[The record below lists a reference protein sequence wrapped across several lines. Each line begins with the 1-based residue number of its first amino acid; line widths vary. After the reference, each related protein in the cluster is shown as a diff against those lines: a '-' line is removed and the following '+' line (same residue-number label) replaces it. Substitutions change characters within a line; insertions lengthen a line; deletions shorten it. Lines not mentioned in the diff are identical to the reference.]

1 MKKNVEKI
9 INEKLEKAKKELLE
23 ELGIKKYKQGDT
35 LKFKGLEWYVIKDN
49 ESTID
54 LLPTKV
60 LSEELI
66 KKYVTDEI

>member
-1 MKKNVEKI
+1 M
-9 INEKLEKAKKELLE
+9 
-23 ELGIKKYKQGDT
+23 
-35 LKFKGLEWYVIKDN
+35 FKGLQWYVIKDN

-66 KKYVTDEI
+66 KK